1 MSWNESFF
9 NLFYQEL
16 FMSRTQE
23 RLEYETSLIAQITSM
38 KPSDSIADFCCGIG
52 DLLNTFSQK
61 GYDAYGV
68 DFSDEYVQAARN
80 RFNLDNVFKGDALT
94 YDFNK
99 QFDVAINWYSSFG
112 YFDDQSNQVLLNNIH
127 CQLKPGGRFV
137 LEIFNSYDI
146 IRTYTDK
153 LEYDKSYQGKNVHVI
168 RQSKLD
174 LEKREIHQEWDF
186 EYEGNIQHYST
197 TNKIYFI
204 DDIINK
210 MKMAGFKNISCFES
224 PTYDIILNPAT
235 LDSKRLLFI
244 GEK

>member
-16 FMSRTQE
+16 FMSRTEE

-38 KPSDSIADFCCGIG
+38 KPDDSIADFCCGIG

-61 GYDAYGV
+61 GYDAYGI
-68 DFSDEYVQAARN
+68 DFSNEYVQVARN
-80 RFNLDNVFKGDALT
+80 RFNLDNVFRGDALT
-94 YDFNK
+94 YDFKK

-112 YFDDQSNQVLLNNIH
+112 YFDNHSNQLLLDNIYR
-127 CQLKPGGRFV
+127 QLKSGGKFV

-153 LEYDKSYQGKNVHVI
+153 LEYDKPYQGKNVHII
-168 RQSKLD
+168 RQSRLD

-186 EYEGNIQHYST
+186 EYEGNTQHYST
-197 TNKIYFI
+197 INKIYFI

-210 MKMAGFKNISCFES
+210 MKAAGFKNISCFER
-224 PTYDIILNPAT
+224 PTHDIILNPAT